1 MCATRN
7 QREVPQHLYIRS
19 DGRSRSW
26 YVRLTPPK
34 EIEHL
39 PGGSKE
45 FKKSTGT
52 ADLKRAKTIAARLI
66 AEQRAAWDRLAS
78 ETKAPAPATAAVLTT
93 SLIEDICARRLYQWM
108 QLDDQARFDGEGFSD
123 EALENL
129 QRLCHVTDHNMRS
142 VLTRGKASS
151 DWTETLSLVEYW
163 CNQLGHDFS
172 RTDPLYPQLV
182 REFARVEVEA
192 QSRIVKRNAG
202 DVAET
207 PPPVTSNLTRLSAM
221 TAIYREHKQIVA
233 SAKHVG
239 TTAGIWQRLIDF
251 LGDVPLDDVRSSDL
265 YRFIDA
271 QQNLEHKPWS
281 MKYARGVVKRTL
293 FEVFAIARTMQLM
306 KNSNPVDDL
315 VIMPQLSK
323 SVEASRM
330 QPRFPYTDA
339 QINIVLSSA
348 WYDPK
353 SSKWTGKMARDL
365 GARYWVPLL
374 CLFHGNRVREVLQLV
389 ASDVSEANGVAVLAL
404 REEVDGKQAAMQQA
418 GVKRALKNEATK
430 RTVPI
435 HPTLAA
441 LGFLDFVASR
451 RQQDG
456 ENAMLFPSSLPKAGG
471 KKPMIGRAYEQAY
484 LRFVAEELKFGPGYG
499 NHSFRHQLEDRIRD
513 AQTPGNR
520 WPPGLAQAFMGRK
533 RVRSADA
540 GIFDV
545 EGSEASYGKGYSPAL
560 MLQYIRRIDFEGLTL
575 PPPFKKWLKGEKA

>member
-52 ADLKRAKTIAARLI
+52 ADLKRAKTITARLI
-66 AEQRAAWDRLAS
+66 AEQRAAWDRLAG
-78 ETKAPAPATAAVLTT
+78 ETKASVPVAATVLTT
-93 SLIEDICARRLYQWM
+93 SVIEDICARRLYQWM

-129 QRLCHVTDHNMRS
+129 QRLCRITDHNMRS
-142 VLTRGKASS
+142 VLTRGKASNE
-151 DWTETLSLVEYW
+151 WTDTLQLVDYW
-163 CNQLGHDFS
+163 CNQLGHQFS

-207 PPPVTSNLTRLSAM
+207 PPPVTSSLTRLSAM
-221 TAIYREHKQIVA
+221 TAIYREHKRIGA
-233 SAKHVG
+233 SEQHVT

-251 LGDVPLDDVRSSDL
+251 LGDVPLDDVRSNDL

-271 QQNLEHKPWS
+271 QQNLERKPWS
-281 MKYARGVVKRTL
+281 MKYARGVVKHTL
-293 FEVFAIARTMQLM
+293 HEVFAIARTHQLM

-323 SVEASRM
+323 EVEASRM
-330 QPRFPYTDA
+330 QPRFPYTDE
-339 QINIVLSSA
+339 QIKILLSSE

-353 SSKWTGKMARDL
+353 SSSWKGKMGQDL

-374 CLFHGNRVREVLQLV
+374 CLCHGNRVREVLQLI
-389 ASDVSEANGVAVLAL
+389 ASDVSEANDIAVLAL
-404 REEVDGKQAAMQQA
+404 REEVEGNQVAM
-418 GVKRALKNEATK
+418 KRARVERTLKNDATK

-435 HPTLAA
+435 HPTLIA

-451 RQQDG
+451 RQRDG
-456 ENAMLFPSSLPKAGG
+456 ENAMLFPSSLPEAGG
-471 KKPMIGRAYEQAY
+471 KKPKIGRAYEQAY
-484 LRFVAEELKFGPGYG
+484 LRFVVHKLKFGPGYG

-533 RVRSADA
+533 RVRNADA
-540 GIFDV
+540 GFIDV

-560 MLQYIRRIDFEGLTL
+560 MLQYIRRIDFDGLTL
-575 PPPFKKWLKGEKA
+575 PPPFTEWLKGKPA